1 MQMGIRSTLATTRKE
16 QRGIDTNPRPVSP
29 RSPRLSWLIAREQ
42 HSEAI
47 PELLMGTGIVKP
59 CEHQQEILNIFGI
72 WAYLVK
78 RVE

>member
-1 MQMGIRSTLATTRKE
+1 
-16 QRGIDTNPRPVSP
+16 
-29 RSPRLSWLIAREQ
+29 
-42 HSEAI
+42 
-47 PELLMGTGIVKP
+47 MGTGIVKP